1 MELRPLGATGIRV
14 SPLGLGSV
22 KFGRNEQVK
31 YPQPFAIPDDRTVRA
46 LLEQARGLG
55 INLID
60 TAPAYGTSQERLG
73 RLLPG
78 PRQEWVIVSKVGE
91 FFEQGQSRFD
101 FSYDTTLRT
110 VERSLQT
117 LRTDYLDVVLI
128 HSDGDDL
135 RILEQEGVLDA
146 LRELKAQG
154 KIRAHG
160 MSGKTVA
167 GGVRAVAATDVVMVT
182 YNPAEREE
190 LPVLAAAAAANKGVL
205 IKKGLQSGHASDVEA
220 ALRFIFAQPGVGSV
234 IVGTIN
240 PKHLADNVRAMEL
253 ILAQGPG

>member
-1 MELRPLGATGIRV
+1 VELRPLGATGIRV

-31 YPQPFAIPDDRTVRA
+31 YPQPFAIPDDRTLRA

-78 PRQEWVIVSKVGE
+78 PRDEWVIVSKVGE

-101 FSYDTTLRT
+101 YGYSTTLRT
-110 VERSLQT
+110 VEQSLQT

-135 RILEQEGVLDA
+135 RILEQEGVLEA

-160 MSGKTVA
+160 MSGKTVV
-167 GGVRAVAATDVVMVT
+167 GGLRAVAETDVVMVT
-182 YNPAEREE
+182 YNPAHQEER
-190 LPVLAAAAAANKGVL
+190 PVLAAAAAANKGVL
-205 IKKGLQSGHASDVEA
+205 IKKGLQSGHAADVEV
-220 ALRFIFAQPGVGSV
+220 ALRFIFSQPGVGSV

-240 PKHLADNVRAMEL
+240 PEHLADNVRATEQ
-253 ILAQGPG
+253 ILAQNPA